1 MTLILTL
8 FATSNKQ
15 KELVEIFA
23 SELSSVSDEN
33 GVKYYFGDQSMI
45 FKFET
50 NLDFHDVKLFIE
62 DMIIGFNICH
72 LLTIYREDTSSFGAP
87 PEIMKFL
94 FPENEKIYQTEPVNN
109 QTDNIEDLNYE
120 LDNSINN
127 LVQELSDFYQNE
139 LKKEPKPTLN
149 QLLDKISQFGMSNLT
164 KKELNLLNQYSKDL

>member
-1 MTLILTL
+1 M
-8 FATSNKQ
+8 
-15 KELVEIFA
+15 
-23 SELSSVSDEN
+23 
-33 GVKYYFGDQSMI
+33 
-45 FKFET
+45 
-50 NLDFHDVKLFIE
+50 
-62 DMIIGFNICH
+62 
-72 LLTIYREDTSSFGAP
+72 
-87 PEIMKFL
+87 EIMKFL
-94 FPENEKIYQTEPVNN
+94 FPENEKIFQTEQVNN